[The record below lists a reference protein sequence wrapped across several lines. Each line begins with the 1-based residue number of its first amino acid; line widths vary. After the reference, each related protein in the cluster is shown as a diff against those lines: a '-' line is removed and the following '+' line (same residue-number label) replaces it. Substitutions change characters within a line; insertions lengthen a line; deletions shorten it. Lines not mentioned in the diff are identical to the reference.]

1 MVGSKGCD
9 ISSWDVSSYKAAAT
23 TSLHPE
29 LEACV
34 QFVAMQSSPLVQ
46 YSIKSPLKV
55 KFRTHFP
62 LVKLSNLPCCCLP
75 HMAVFLNL
83 WTKLWKQ
90 PMNYLKVRWP
100 CSWGLRN
107 TLSGNKIF
115 SVKRL
120 KLHWRTRLLALS
132 FMLFFLHVIDM
143 LLLLWITTLFVPI

>member
-1 MVGSKGCD
+1 MVGSEGCD

-29 LEACV
+29 LEAYV

-107 TLSGNKIF
+107 TLSGNKNFFRKKIETTLRNKVI
-115 SVKRL
+115 SP
-120 KLHWRTRLLALS
+120 
-132 FMLFFLHVIDM
+132 FLHVIDM
-143 LLLLWITTLFVPI
+143 LLRLWITTLFVPI